1 MVQCFPFRVTTETSW
16 QCQETILAVQDPS
29 PHYVCCHSAAA
40 VSHSAV
46 VSYEV
51 GSARAYEAW
60 IANPSWYQ
68 LHSSVSWF
76 WLEQVLEGSHDPNDR
91 CPVLPHWQGCYRRQ
105 RSGGPTLLILSLFSQ
120 TGNLYLD
127 VEMQTYIFRFTPRI
141 RLDCTNEIKNWISCE
156 ERKGKPVKVCTVLG

>member
-1 MVQCFPFRVTTETSW
+1 MWPGW
-16 QCQETILAVQDPS
+16 QTLLD
-29 PHYVCCHSAAA
+29 
-40 VSHSAV
+40 
-46 VSYEV
+46 
-51 GSARAYEAW
+51 
-60 IANPSWYQ
+60 YQ

-127 VEMQTYIFRFTPRI
+127 VEMQTYIFLFTPRI

-156 ERKGKPVKVCTVLG
+156 EKKENTVTVCTELGTEIALGPCARRRARAGHRGTQRSAGCNPKHEGKGLG